1 MPIPTGRLLLLFAG
15 PLVLAGLAALWP
27 EQLTLVLIADAMVA
41 GIVLLDALTLPG
53 KRKLLVERTGP
64 QNLSVGATNRFTLT
78 VYNGSRRRVWV
89 ELRES
94 FPATMELDGMP
105 LVGWVEGRNKRLFRF
120 EVLPTRRGAYD
131 VQRTYLRVASV
142 LGLWRRQHKRTIP
155 HPMKVLPDVKI
166 LGTYALLAR
175 RNRIDLMGFR
185 QTRGRGSD
193 LEFDRLREYQ
203 RDDDYRRI
211 DPFASARCRK
221 LITREYQVSRN
232 QNIVF
237 MIDCGRPMAGLSYA
251 ASHPSARSG
260 GLSTLDHALNSALML
275 SHMALEQGDN
285 VGLLAFD
292 HKVRKVLPLS
302 SGLRSKTAML
312 YSLYD
317 VRVSDSE
324 SDYEQAFIALQRR
337 VRQRS
342 LVVLMT
348 NVMDAASFAL
358 LAPQLKVLTRRHLP
372 LVMLMRDEDLFALAD
387 EVPQSVPDLFAIG
400 AAAEL
405 CSWREQMASQIQRMG
420 ALVLDIPPAKATPE
434 LINTYLR
441 IKADQLL

>member
-1 MPIPTGRLLLLFAG
+1 VPIPTGRLLLLFAG
-15 PLVLAGLAALWP
+15 PLLLAALAALWP
-27 EQLTLVLIADAMVA
+27 EQLTLVLIADAVVA
-41 GIVLLDALTLPG
+41 GIILLDALTLPG
-53 KRKLLVERTGP
+53 KRRLLVERKGA
-64 QNLSVGATNRFTLT
+64 QNLSVGATNRFSLT
-78 VYNGSRRRVWV
+78 VHNGTRRRVWV

-94 FPATMELDGMP
+94 FPATMALQGLP
-105 LVGWVEGRNKRLFRF
+105 VAGWVKGRDKRVFAY
-120 EVLPTRRGAYD
+120 EVVPGRRGAYD
-131 VQRTYLRVASV
+131 VQRTYLRVASL
-142 LGLWRRQHKRTIP
+142 LGLWTRQHKRNIP

-193 LEFDRLREYQ
+193 IEFDRLREYQ

-211 DPFASARCRK
+211 DPFASARYRK

-237 MIDCGRPMAGLSYA
+237 MVDCGRPMAGQ
-251 ASHPSARSG
+251 SG
-260 GLSTLDHALNSALML
+260 GLSTLDHALNAALML

-317 VRVSDSE
+317 VRVSESE
-324 SDYEQAFIALQRR
+324 SDYEQAFITLQRR

-372 LVMLMRDEDLFALAD
+372 LVMLMRDADLFALAD
-387 EVPQSVPDLFAIG
+387 EVPQNVPELFSIG

-405 CSWREQMASQIQRMG
+405 CTWREQMASQIQRMG
-420 ALVLDIPPAKATPE
+420 ALVLDIPPGQATPD